1 MKELIKKLIDAGKPE
16 ALNSLEELKKA
27 AGELGYTEEQVED
40 ALEDFDGFPLDDEDL
55 EEIAGGV
62 HTRHSASIYNSAND
76 RIYY

>member
-27 AGELGYTEEQVED
+27 AGELGYTEEQVEE

-55 EEIAGGV
+55 EEITGGAGTATGSMLHNLSV
-62 HTRHSASIYNSAND
+62 GF
-76 RIYY
+76 

>member
-27 AGELGYTEEQVED
+27 AGELGYTEQQVED
-40 ALEDFDGFPLDDEDL
+40 TLEDFDGFPLDDEDL
-55 EEIAGGV
+55 EEIAGG
-62 HTRHSASIYNSAND
+62 TLAKPPSIYNSANG